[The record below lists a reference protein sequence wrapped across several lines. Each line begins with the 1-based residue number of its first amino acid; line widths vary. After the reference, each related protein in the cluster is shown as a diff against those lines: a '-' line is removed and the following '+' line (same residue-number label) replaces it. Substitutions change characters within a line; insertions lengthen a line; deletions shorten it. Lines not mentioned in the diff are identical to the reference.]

1 MLSRWIVAAAI
12 AVPLLPVMAQHQG
25 TSARAAAPTAA
36 PAVRISQ
43 DKIDSIRRSV
53 LSQIAV
59 YDAAEQA
66 MRRPTEAE
74 AAALASSATESTAAP
89 LALPG
94 GGLALRRDLSSANF
108 LIVDLGAEGKKSMRH
123 GSAQSVAPAAK
134 GGQDAR

>member
-1 MLSRWIVAAAI
+1 MLSRWIIAAAI
-12 AVPLLPVMAQHQG
+12 AVPLLPAMAQQQG
-25 TSARAAAPTAA
+25 ANAQAAAPKAA

-74 AAALASSATESTAAP
+74 AGALASSATESTAAP
-89 LALPG
+89 IALRG
-94 GGLALRRDLSSANF
+94 GGLALRRDLSSASF
-108 LIVDLGAEGKKSMRH
+108 LIVDLGADGKKSMRH
-123 GSAQSVAPAAK
+123 GIAQSVAPAAK